1 MRAVL
6 SKDQSPEQMERTLIR
21 LEKELA
27 KYEELDREEYYQTYG
42 DKEKFELNALTQ
54 YESSTPN
61 VDSLGASGG
70 SGIPSDAEVDSIL
83 GL

>member
-1 MRAVL
+1 M
-6 SKDQSPEQMERTLIR
+6 

-27 KYEELDREEYYQTYG
+27 KYEDLDREEYYQTYG
-42 DKEKFELNALTQ
+42 NKDKFELNPLTE

-61 VDSLGASGG
+61 ADGLGLSGG
-70 SGIPSDAEVDSIL
+70 SGIPSDAEVDAIL